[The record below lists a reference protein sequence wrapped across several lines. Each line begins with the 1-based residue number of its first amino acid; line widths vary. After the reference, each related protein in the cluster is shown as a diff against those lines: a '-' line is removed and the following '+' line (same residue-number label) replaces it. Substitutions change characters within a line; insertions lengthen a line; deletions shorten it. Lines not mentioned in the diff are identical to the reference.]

1 MSWRDNLQSGFEALI
16 TPDAVVIPPFG
27 DASEVTLPAPAER
40 TRRIPADQRA
50 APRVALSESELASK
64 LERLTHRALDRAD
77 DLLEMD
83 ISDEEHDKF
92 GEKVR
97 GLNSAIKTIVQT
109 QVRVDEH
116 RLRARKEEILP
127 QLLEAIAAEE
137 KRRLLPA

>member
-1 MSWRDNLQSGFEALI
+1 MTWRDNLQAGLDAL
-16 TPDAVVIPPFG
+16 TESDVVIAPFG
-27 DASEVTLPAPAER
+27 ETASIMLPAPAER
-40 TRRIPADQRA
+40 TRRTPVEQRA
-50 APRVALSESELASK
+50 APRVALSESELATK
-64 LERLTHRALDRAD
+64 LERLTHRALDRAE

-97 GLNSAIKTIVQT
+97 GLNSAIKTVVQT

-116 RLRARKEEILP
+116 RLRSRKEEILP

-137 KRRLLPA
+137 AKQRAIPA